1 MTRRLLVA
9 VAALTAGL
17 VVALP
22 AQTATPTLVGTV
34 GPGFTI
40 TLTKGGKKVTSLTAG
55 KYIFKITDKATN
67 HNFHL
72 TGPGQ
77 NKKFA
82 AAGKESVAWSGTV
95 SVTLTLKK
103 GAHKFVCD
111 PHATAMKG
119 SFTVT

>member
-1 MTRRLLVA
+1 MKRRLLAA

-22 AQTATPTLVGTV
+22 AQTATPILVGTV

-40 TLTKGGKKVTSLTAG
+40 TLTKAGKKVTSLKAG
-55 KYIFKITDKATN
+55 KYIFKIADKSTI
-67 HNFHL
+67 HNFRL

-77 NKKFA
+77 NKAFA
-82 AAGKESVAWSGTV
+82 PAGKESVSWTGTV

-103 GAHKFVCD
+103 GTYKFVCD
-111 PHATAMKG
+111 PHLTTMKG
-119 SFTVT
+119 SFKVA